1 MRCDLGVLAQ
11 AAGFNTTRSSDPAE
25 IAGALRERGGKR
37 FIHVAKPGNR
47 QVRTIPLGEIEIKE
61 RFMEAYRRR

>member
-1 MRCDLGVLAQ
+1 MGVLAQ

-37 FIHVAKPGNR
+37 FIHAIAKPGNR